1 LFIIL
6 QQNLDTVKV
15 ENDVDVKSEEDLN
28 DMEADKIYISSSFA
42 IKKAESEVSLVFR
55 RILYLLFM

>member
-28 DMEADKIYISSSFA
+28 DMKADEIYISSSFA

-55 RILYLLFM
+55 RIL